1 MARVAFIGETY
12 IKDNSFI
19 DENVDVNLLRSEILD
34 VQELRIL
41 PVLGTALYEEVKT
54 QITNATVSAL
64 NRTLLDDYI
73 KPALKFWVL
82 FDSALIFTFKV
93 TNKSIYKKTSEN
105 AETIQATDLDRIMD
119 YCKIRAEFYS
129 ERMTK
134 YLIENSSLF
143 PLYENA
149 GDGYDTIHP
158 KKNNYTQ
165 GIYLGRNSNNYGLDV
180 DKGRLNNF

>member
-1 MARVAFIGETY
+1 MARVAFISETY

-41 PVLGTALYEEVKT
+41 PILGTGLFDELKT
-54 QITNATVSAL
+54 QITANTVTAL
-64 NRTLLDDYI
+64 NRTLLNDYV

-82 FDSALIFTFKV
+82 FDSALIFTFKI
-93 TNKSIYKKTSEN
+93 TNKSIYKKTAENSETV
-105 AETIQATDLDRIMD
+105 ATTDLDRIMD

-129 ERMTK
+129 ERITK
-134 YLIENSSLF
+134 YLIQNCTSY
-143 PLYENA
+143 PLYENS

-158 KKNNYTQ
+158 NNNNYTQ
-165 GIYLGRNSNNYGLDV
+165 GIYLGVRKVNRKYD
-180 DKGRLNNF
+180 